1 MANKAYIVE
10 KTEDGK
16 FIGEVKE
23 IATPKLVDDGEV
35 IIKTTYSSLNY
46 KDALSSIG
54 NPGVTRK
61 FPHVTGIDVAGVVE
75 DSSDDNFKKG
85 EEVLVTGYD
94 MGMNTDGGHQ
104 SFVKVPS
111 SWVVKKPSNITDK
124 QIMTYGTAGLTAGLS
139 VNELLNNGITKDS
152 GEILVTGAT
161 GGVGSIA
168 VSILSK
174 LGFDIVAISGK
185 EDKIPFLKELGAKEV
200 ILRKD
205 FDIENKK
212 PMLGERF
219 AGVIDTV
226 GGNILAEA
234 LKVIKYDGVA
244 TCCGLTSSF
253 SLNTNVFPFILRGV
267 RLIGIDSVEC
277 KLEKKIAVWEKLAN
291 EFKIDS
297 LDAITTQISLDE
309 LPASYKALLDG
320 KAVGRFVVK
329 L

>member
-1 MANKAYIVE
+1 MKNTAFVVN

-16 FIGEVKE
+16 FISGIEELTVPTIGEN
-23 IATPKLVDDGEV
+23 EV
-35 IIKTTYSSLNY
+35 LIKASYSSLNF
-46 KDALSSIG
+46 KDALSSVG
-54 NPGVTRK
+54 NPGVTRN
-61 FPHVTGIDVAGVVE
+61 FPHVTGIDVAGVIE
-75 DSSDDNFKKG
+75 ESNSAEFTKG
-85 EEVLVTGYD
+85 DEVLVTGYD

-104 SFVKVPS
+104 SFVKVPA

-124 QIMTYGTAGLTAGLS
+124 EIMTYGTAGLTAGLS
-139 VNELLNNGITKDS
+139 VNELLNNGITPES

-161 GGVGSIA
+161 GGVGSIS

-174 LGFDIVAISGK
+174 LGFDVVAISGK

-205 FDIENKK
+205 FDVENKK
-212 PMLGERF
+212 PMVKERF

-234 LKVIKYDGVA
+234 LKALKYDGVA

-253 SLNTNVFPFILRGV
+253 KLDTNVFPFILRGA

-277 KLEKKIAVWEKLAN
+277 KIDKKIAVWNKLAN
-291 EFKIDS
+291 EFSIDS
-297 LDAITTQISLDE
+297 LTEITNEISLEE
-309 LPASYKALLDG
+309 LPVAYTSLIDG
-320 KAVGRFVVK
+320 KAVGRYVVK
-329 L
+329 I